1 MSRTV
6 RLSLIAGA
14 CILAVSIAV
23 LLVKF
28 PEKVPG
34 GTVVP
39 VPESFTFFDLGANTR
54 FTNAIRND
62 LRERL
67 GSDAVSYR
75 GIIDLAFFD
84 TSVMQAHFPTIL
96 DRHRALN
103 TPPGDRVEHDI
114 VKLTYRYAWKRES
127 PFKLIDLVFSNI
139 SGLPLYFV
147 IGMTREGSYILAALV
162 EKYGEPQRFPGTQE
176 RQIIRCWEKNGDVL
190 IVSEKPDRFGNPEY
204 QVYIV
209 FVNSIDQLIAHERE
223 LAKRKEEKIRK
234 AADKAF

>member
-1 MSRTV
+1 MTRTV
-6 RLSLIAGA
+6 RLFLIAGT
-14 CILAVSIAV
+14 CIVAVSLAV

-28 PEKVPG
+28 PENVPS

-67 GSDAVSYR
+67 GSDAVSHR

-84 TSVMQAHFPTIL
+84 HSFMQTHFPTIL
-96 DRHRALN
+96 DRHRSLN
-103 TPPGDRVEHDI
+103 TPPGERVEHDI
-114 VKLTYRYAWKRES
+114 LKLTYRYAWKRES
-127 PFKLIDLVFSNI
+127 PFKRIDLVFSNI

-147 IGMTREGSYILAALV
+147 IYMTREGSDILAALV
-162 EKYGEPQRFPGTQE
+162 EKYGNPQQFQGE
-176 RQIIRCWEKNGDVL
+176 RHVIRCWEKNGDML

-209 FVNSIDQLIAHERE
+209 FVNSIDQLIAYERE

>member
-1 MSRTV
+1 MTRTV
-6 RLSLIAGA
+6 RLSIIAGT
-14 CILAVSIAV
+14 CIVAVSIAV
-23 LLVKF
+23 LLTKF
-28 PEKVPG
+28 PEKAPSP
-34 GTVVP
+34 TVTP

-54 FTNAIRND
+54 FTNAIRDN

-67 GSDAVSYR
+67 GSDAISYR
-75 GIIDLAFFD
+75 GTIDLAFFD
-84 TSVMQAHFPTIL
+84 ASVMQAHFPTIL
-96 DRHRALN
+96 DSHRALN
-103 TPPGDRVEHDI
+103 TPLGERVEHDI

-127 PFKLIDLVFSNI
+127 PFKLIDLVFSNV

-147 IGMTREGSYILAALV
+147 IGMTREGSDILAALV
-162 EKYGEPQRFPGTQE
+162 EKYGEPQRFPGALE
-176 RQIIRCWEKNGDVL
+176 RQIIRYWEKNRDML

-223 LAKRKEEKIRK
+223 SARRKEEKIRK

>member
-1 MSRTV
+1 MTRTV
-6 RLSLIAGA
+6 RLSIIAGT
-14 CILAVSIAV
+14 CIVAVSIAV
-23 LLVKF
+23 LLVTFSK
-28 PEKVPG
+28 KVPDE
-34 GTVVP
+34 TIAP

-54 FTNAIRND
+54 FTNAIRAD

-67 GSDAVSYR
+67 GSDAISYK

-84 TSVMQAHFPTIL
+84 ASVMQAHFPTIL

-103 TPPGDRVEHDI
+103 TPPGERVEHDI

-127 PFKLIDLVFSNI
+127 PFKLIDLVFSNV

-147 IGMTREGSYILAALV
+147 IGMTREGSDILAALV
-162 EKYGEPQRFPGTQE
+162 EKYGEPQQFPGSLE
-176 RQIIRCWEKNGDVL
+176 RQIIRRWEKNRDVL

-204 QVYIV
+204 QVYIL
-209 FVNSIDQLIAHERE
+209 FVNSIDQLIAHEKE

>member
-1 MSRTV
+1 MTRTV
-6 RLSLIAGA
+6 RLSIIAGT
-14 CILAVSIAV
+14 CIVAVAIAV

-28 PEKVPG
+28 PQNVPNE
-34 GTVVP
+34 TTDP
-39 VPESFTFFDLGANTR
+39 VPESFTFFDLGANSR
-54 FTNAIRND
+54 FTKAIRED

-67 GSDAVSYR
+67 GSDAISYR
-75 GIIDLAFFD
+75 GITDLAFFD
-84 TSVMQAHFPTIL
+84 ASVMQVHFPTIL

-103 TPPGDRVEHDI
+103 TPPGERVEHDI

-127 PFKLIDLVFSNI
+127 PFKLIDLVFSNVN
-139 SGLPLYFV
+139 GLPLYFV
-147 IGMTREGSYILAALV
+147 IGMTREGSDIIAALV
-162 EKYGEPQRFPGTQE
+162 EKYGEPQRFPGAQE
-176 RQIIRCWEKNGDVL
+176 RQIIRCWEKNGDML

-223 LAKRKEEKIRK
+223 QAKRKEEKIRK